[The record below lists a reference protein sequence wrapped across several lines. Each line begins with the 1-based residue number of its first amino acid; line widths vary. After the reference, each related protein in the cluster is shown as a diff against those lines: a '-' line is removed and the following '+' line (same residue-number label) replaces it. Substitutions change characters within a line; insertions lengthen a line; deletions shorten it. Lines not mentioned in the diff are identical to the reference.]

1 MIDSAPMRSSG
12 VRLAVIAVACAIVLG
27 ACGGGGGSDQQSARD
42 VAQEYVDARNQGD
55 AGKVCELYSDELKS
69 SLRTSDCV
77 AFVKEQTSGV
87 ATRVSLVG
95 VQQTDDQA
103 RATIRAAAGGE
114 TSQATARVR
123 IDLARQDGDWRI
135 TSVGAAGGGHP
146 GG

>member
-1 MIDSAPMRSSG
+1 MRPSG
-12 VRLAVIAVACAIVLG
+12 VRLVVIAVASAIVLG
-27 ACGGGGGSDQQSARD
+27 ACGGGSDEQSARD

-69 SLRTSDCV
+69 SLGTSDCV

-87 ATRVSLVG
+87 ATRVSLIS

-103 RATIRAAAGGE
+103 TATIRAAAGGE

-135 TSVGAAGGGHP
+135 TNVGAAGGGLP
-146 GG
+146 GD

>member
-1 MIDSAPMRSSG
+1 MRFSG
-12 VRLAVIAVACAIVLG
+12 VRLVVIAVASAIALG
-27 ACGGGGGSDQQSARD
+27 ACGGGSDEQSARD

-69 SLRTSDCV
+69 SLGTSDCV

-87 ATRVSLVG
+87 PTRVSLVS
-95 VQQTDDQA
+95 VQQTDDHA
-103 RATIRAAAGGE
+103 TATIRAAAGGE

-135 TSVGAAGGGHP
+135 TNVGAAGGGLP
-146 GG
+146 GD